1 MHGPNK
7 PNTAKKALDLDEID
21 LKLHNCAD
29 CEKKGKMELRNTE
42 SAAARDR
49 RWNQFLGENN
59 NDDKPISLSAVV
71 DPAVVVASSVGEP
84 VALAPSV
91 VPSAPIAPSVVPSE
105 PIAPSVVPS
114 AVKKVKTE
122 EEYIAASSNAEA
134 TRRAFAEH
142 EEALRMV
149 GVINKGCKK
158 GKIWICKGEPAE
170 ALRMAGVLNRMLS

>member
-7 PNTAKKALDLDEID
+7 PNTAKKVLDLEEID

-59 NDDKPISLSAVV
+59 DDKPISLSAVV
-71 DPAVVVASSVGEP
+71 DPPVVVASSVGEP
-84 VALAPSV
+84 VILAPSV
-91 VPSAPIAPSVVPSE
+91 VPSAI
-105 PIAPSVVPS
+105 
-114 AVKKVKTE
+114 KKVRTE

-142 EEALRMV
+142 
-149 GVINKGCKK
+149 
-158 GKIWICKGEPAE
+158 AE
-170 ALRMAGVLNRMLS
+170 ALRQAGVINRMLS

>member
-7 PNTAKKALDLDEID
+7 PNTAKKVLDLEEID

-59 NDDKPISLSAVV
+59 DDKPISLSAVV
-71 DPAVVVASSVGEP
+71 DPPVVVANSVGEP
-84 VALAPSV
+84 VVLAPSV
-91 VPSAPIAPSVVPSE
+91 VPSAI
-105 PIAPSVVPS
+105 
-114 AVKKVKTE
+114 KKVRTE

-142 EEALRMV
+142 
-149 GVINKGCKK
+149 
-158 GKIWICKGEPAE
+158 AE
-170 ALRMAGVLNRMLS
+170 ALRQAGVINRMLS

>member
-59 NDDKPISLSAVV
+59 NEDKPISLSAVV

-84 VALAPSV
+84 VAL
-91 VPSAPIAPSVVPSE
+91 
-105 PIAPSVVPS
+105 APSVVPS

-158 GKIWICKGEPAE
+158 GNICEREPAE
-170 ALRMAGVLNRMLS
+170 ALRMAGVINRMLS

>member
-7 PNTAKKALDLDEID
+7 PNTAKKALDLEEID

-91 VPSAPIAPSVVPSE
+91 VPSE

-114 AVKKVKTE
+114 ATKKVKTE

-158 GKIWICKGEPAE
+158 GNICEREPAE
-170 ALRMAGVLNRMLS
+170 ALRMAGVINRMLS